1 MTCHFTVKVCAAV
14 LVAATVQAGE
24 AKSKT
29 FPPGTD
35 SEVAAA
41 KIQEVQ
47 QRIENLQ
54 FGPVN
59 QKLVTEAIEA
69 DPEFALAWLYKA
81 YQGGPDMEAL
91 ARAEELAKKAPESH
105 RRYIE
110 IQATTFKDP
119 STAPNIAA
127 IGPLHDLA
135 QEYPGERT
143 LWMFIGAYEQ
153 MDGRTGDAR
162 KSYERALALDDS
174 TPRVHAQLAGT
185 LILDGKYTEARQA
198 LQKALA
204 QVPADAAPANIR
216 YQVAFT
222 HLYEGHV
229 DAAIQ
234 TLNTFLGE
242 YEKAGRPFGLPEVFI
257 WNSIARINLE
267 NGRLEE
273 AMKAY
278 EKGYQSVPGSNLDE
292 TQKQIWYG
300 RLLHG
305 KSRTLARMGR
315 HDEAWKNVVEIR
327 RMIDEAGEQGQ
338 QFVPAYHYVAGY
350 CKLEAGEYEAAIE
363 HLKQANPNDPF
374 HHLLLARA
382 YEKAGRKAEALK
394 TYEEVVASQTNNIE
408 RALAYPE
415 ARRKLEAS

>member
-1 MTCHFTVKVCAAV
+1 MSLSSTVKVCAAV

-24 AKSKT
+24 SPKA

-54 FGPVN
+54 FGPGN
-59 QKLVTEAIEA
+59 QELVTEAIEA
-69 DPEFALAWLYKA
+69 DPAFALAWLYRA
-81 YQGGPDMEAL
+81 YQFPPDMEAL
-91 ARAEELAKKAPESH
+91 AKAEELAKKAPESH

-119 STAPNIAA
+119 TFAPNIAA
-127 IGPLHDLA
+127 IEPLQKLA
-135 QEYPGERT
+135 EEYPGERP
-143 LWMFIGAYEQ
+143 LLMFIGQYQQ
-153 MDGRTGDAR
+153 MGGRTEDAR
-162 KSYERALALDDS
+162 KSFERALALDDS
-174 TPRVHAQLAGT
+174 TPRVHAQLAGS
-185 LILDGKYTEARQA
+185 LILDGQYAAARQA
-198 LQKALA
+198 LNKALEL
-204 QVPADAAPANIR
+204 VPADAAPANIR

-222 HLYEGHV
+222 YLYEGHP
-229 DAAIQ
+229 DEAIQ
-234 TLNTFLGE
+234 TLKTFADE
-242 YEKAGRPFGLPEVFI
+242 YEEAGRPFGLPEVFI

-278 EKGYQSVPGSNLDE
+278 EKGYASVPGSDLPED
-292 TQKQIWYG
+292 QKELWYG

-327 RMIDEAGEQGQ
+327 RMIDEAGEDGEQYE
-338 QFVPAYHYVAGY
+338 PAYHYLAGY
-350 CKLEAGEYEAAIE
+350 CRLEAGDYPAAIE

-374 HHLLLARA
+374 HRLLLARA
-382 YEKAGRKAEALK
+382 YEKAGQEAEALK
-394 TYEEVVASQTNNIE
+394 AYEEVLASQTNNIE

-415 ARRKLEAS
+415 ARRKVQASS